1 MGWFQNIVAKF
12 VGQRISKAADLKEGQ
27 METKNWY
34 KSKTIWSDI
43 ATVAVSIVG
52 LVDVHFTGGKIAT
65 NPAYQMILAVLG
77 GMGIYTRSTA
87 HTKISS

>member
-1 MGWFQNIVAKF
+1 MGWFTNLVAKF
-12 VGQRISKAADLKEGQ
+12 AGKRLAKAADLKEGP
-27 METKNWY
+27 METKSWW

-43 ATVAVSIVG
+43 ATVAISIVG

-65 NPAYQMILAVLG
+65 NPIYQTVLALLG

-87 HTKISS
+87 TTKIG

>member
-1 MGWFQNIVAKF
+1 MAGKWMAKK
-12 VGQRISKAADLKEGQ
+12 VDLQEGT
-27 METKNWY
+27 METKTWY

-65 NPAYQMILAVLG
+65 NPIYQTILAILG

-87 HTKISS
+87 TTKIG

>member
-1 MGWFQNIVAKF
+1 
-12 VGQRISKAADLKEGQ
+12 
-27 METKNWY
+27 METKRWF

-65 NPAYQMILAVLG
+65 SPIYQMVLAILG
-77 GMGIYTRSTA
+77 GAGIYTRSTA
-87 HTKISS
+87 TTTITR